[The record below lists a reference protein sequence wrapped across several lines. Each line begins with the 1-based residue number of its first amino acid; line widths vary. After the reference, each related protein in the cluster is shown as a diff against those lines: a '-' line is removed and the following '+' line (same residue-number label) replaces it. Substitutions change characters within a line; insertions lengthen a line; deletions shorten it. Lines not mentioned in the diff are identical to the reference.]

1 MTFEQYFRL
10 IGLLLLSALA
20 PSLARA
26 QVAGDVWEVNGV
38 RLEAAQVERLAD
50 DLATRTLGAVER
62 GVTDLALT
70 DPQRASLQEIYR
82 SEALDV
88 YRRIVADLENAELD
102 EHAREER
109 ARALALDGQARS
121 HARLVPVLDARQLA
135 LYSAWETRQVE
146 AFKSKRWDRRR
157 SRRAR
162 R

>member
-1 MTFEQYFRL
+1 MTFGHRL
-10 IGLLLLSALA
+10 RVIGLLLLGTLA
-20 PSLARA
+20 PALARA
-26 QVAGDVWEVNGV
+26 QVADDAWEVNGV
-38 RLEAAQVERLAD
+38 RLEAAQVERLAA

-102 EHAREER
+102 ERAREER
-109 ARALALDGQARS
+109 ARTLALEGQARS
-121 HARLVPVLDARQLA
+121 HERLLPVLDARQLA
-135 LYSAWETRQVE
+135 LYSAWETRQIE